1 MSTTNN
7 NFKNY
12 GKTKEVYRAKKN
24 GSDTNVGRI
33 HRSTMGTSELEAL
46 TSDYQPHSAR
56 RSGINY
62 PPKLCCQPIVNGHCS
77 NLHCNHSIGRFNTWQ
92 MMQVRC
98 GICTSQM
105 QLFVTSKT
113 RLYSMNSARVGVFL
127 QTTCTQFGNYTSLK
141 ITKQQ
146 NNRRIHFNSFVA
158 NF

>member
-1 MSTTNN
+1 MSTTNLITS
-7 NFKNY
+7 
-12 GKTKEVYRAKKN
+12 KTTEMTKKFIVPN
-24 GSDTNVGRI
+24 TNDSDTNVGRI
-33 HRSTMGTSELEAL
+33 NRSTMGTSELEAL

-62 PPKLCCQPIVNGHCS
+62 PPKLCCQLIVNGHCS

-113 RLYSMNSARVGVFL
+113 LLYSMDSARVGVFL
-127 QTTCTQFGNYTSLK
+127 QNTCTQFENYK
-141 ITKQQ
+141 I
-146 NNRRIHFNSFVA
+146 VE
-158 NF
+158 